1 MHKQIIDLGGAWR
14 MREVGT
20 DTWHEAVVPGSV
32 YADLM
37 RDGTIDDPF
46 YRENE
51 LAAFELMKK
60 DWEYTRTFTL
70 TAADLARDR
79 IKLVCEGLDTLA
91 HVFVNGNPVEDT
103 DNMHI
108 TWSIPLKASNCP
120 YLREGENIL
129 TIRFDSPVNYCA
141 EKAAQAPGWESTDAT
156 PGFRHLRKAHC
167 MFGWDWGPRLP
178 DAGIWRPIYLTLWD
192 DACICEV
199 DFRQEHH
206 EDGTVTVVV
215 YPHLVHARRDA
226 HPQWQVILT
235 APDGTVLTSPVEDW
249 YGTDCRLHITNPL
262 LWWPR
267 GYGEQPLYTVEVRLI
282 VGGAVVDS
290 FTRRIGLRTLS
301 VSREKDEWGEEFCHI
316 VNGKKIFAMGADY
329 IPEDNILSRV
339 TPERTRRL
347 LEDAAL
353 ANFNT
358 IRIWGGG
365 YYPSSADPKPIGSC
379 SASLG
384 DCKQSQSLVS
394 AYAPTFDGFYDICD
408 ELGLLVWQDLMY
420 ACAYY
425 DLTEDFEA
433 SIRVETEQNVQRLH
447 HHPSLALICGNN
459 EMEMFMGRANDE
471 LVRGHGD
478 EFSPKNR
485 RHVSDYVK
493 MFEYI
498 LPGIVK
504 EYAPDTFWWPA
515 SPSSG
520 GDFDAPNDF
529 NRGDVHYWDV
539 WHGEKP
545 FTEYR
550 KFHFRYASEFGF
562 QSFPCLKTVESFTEP
577 GDRNIFS
584 RIMERHQ
591 RNGAANGKIL
601 AYLAQ
606 TFKYPTSFDDLL
618 YASQLLQ
625 AEAIRYGVEHWRRHR
640 GRCMGAIIWQLND
653 CWPVASWS
661 SIDYYGRWKALH
673 YAAKRFFAPVMIS
686 AEEEGELSQNP
697 KINEYRT
704 TPIERSVRLNVANET
719 MQPVTGTVHWALRTP
734 DAAILREG
742 SETVTVPAL
751 SALWLDKLIFD
762 DATLTGHYVSFSFT
776 VDGETI
782 SEGTA
787 IFCAPKHFDFA
798 DPHLTA
804 DIHGDEIIVRA
815 SAFARQVWI
824 ESDDAD
830 MLLSDNAFDM
840 NAGEKR
846 VKVLRGKA
854 ENLRIRSVFHL
865 G

>member
-1 MHKQIIDLGGAWR
+1 MKTRVNLADAVWR
-14 MREVGT
+14 MHECGS
-20 DTWHEAVVPGSV
+20 DAWHEAHVPGSV

-37 RDGTIDDPF
+37 ADGTMPDPF
-46 YRENE
+46 YRDNE

-60 DWEYTRTFTL
+60 DWEYVCTFQL
-70 TAADLARDR
+70 TDALPSRVDL
-79 IKLVCEGLDTLA
+79 ICEGLDTLA
-91 HVFVNGNPVEDT
+91 DVSLNGT
-103 DNMHI
+103 SLGHADNMHI
-108 TWSIPLKASNCP
+108 TWEWGVKHL
-120 YLREGENIL
+120 LHEGENKLRIVF
-129 TIRFDSPVNYCA
+129 RSPINYCA
-141 EKAAQAPGWESTDAT
+141 EAAERAPGWESSDCT

-167 MFGWDWGPRLP
+167 MMGWDWGPRLP
-178 DAGIWRPIYLTLWD
+178 DAGVWRPIFLRCWEEAIITT
-192 DACICEV
+192 V
-199 DFRQEHH
+199 DFRQVHH
-206 EDGTVTVVV
+206 ADGRVELGLRPWIRQRDEDVC
-215 YPHLVHARRDA
+215 PE
-226 HPQWQVILT
+226 WQAIIT
-235 APDGTVLTSPVEDW
+235 APDGRV
-249 YGTDCRLHITNPL
+249 ITTELYPDDAEVYTISIPDPQ

-267 GYGEQPLYTVEVRLI
+267 GYGEQPLYTVEVR
-282 VGGAVVDS
+282 AVVDGVVVDS
-290 FTRRIGLRTLS
+290 HVRRIGLRTLS
-301 VSREKDEWGEEFCHI
+301 VSRQKDQWGEEFCHV
-316 VNGKKIFAMGADY
+316 VNAGSPGGGVKVFAMGADY
-329 IPEDNILSRV
+329 IPEDNILARV
-339 TPERTRRL
+339 TPARTRRL

-358 IRIWGGG
+358 VHIWGGG
-365 YYPSSADPKPIGSC
+365 YYPD
-379 SASLG
+379 
-384 DCKQSQSLVS
+384 D
-394 AYAPTFDGFYDICD
+394 FFYDICD

-420 ACAYY
+420 ACAFY

-433 SIRVETEQNVQRLH
+433 SIGVETRQNVQRLH
-447 HHPSLALICGNN
+447 HHASLALICGNN
-459 EMEMFMGRANDE
+459 EMEMFMARANDE
-471 LVRGHGD
+471 LVTGQGN
-478 EFSPKNR
+478 EYGPKNH
-485 RHVSDYVK
+485 RHVSDYIK
-493 MFEYI
+493 MFEYK
-498 LPGIVK
+498 LPRIVK
-504 EYAPDTFWWPA
+504 LFAPDTFWWPA

-520 GDFDAPNDF
+520 GDFDNPNDF

-562 QSFPCLKTVESFTEP
+562 QSFPCLATVESFTEP

-601 AYLAQ
+601 SYLAQ
-606 TFKYPTSFDDLL
+606 TYKYPNSFDDLL

-661 SIDYYGRWKALH
+661 SIDYFGRWKAMH

-697 KINEYRT
+697 RINEYRT
-704 TPIERSVRLNVANET
+704 EPIRRSVRLSVANET
-719 MQPVTGTVHWALRTP
+719 RQSVSGVVHWALRTP
-734 DAAILREG
+734 DSTIVREG
-742 SETVTVPAL
+742 AMNVIVPEL
-751 SALWLDKLIFD
+751 SSLWLDKLDFE
-762 DATLTGHYVSFSFT
+762 DASITGHYVSFDFA
-776 VDGETI
+776 VNDCVV

-804 DIHGDEIIVRA
+804 TAAGKEIIVRA
-815 SAFARQVWI
+815 DAFARQVWI
-824 ESDDAD
+824 ESDDPD

-846 VKVLRGKA
+846 VTVLRGQA
-854 ENLRIRSVFHL
+854 ENLRVRSVFSL